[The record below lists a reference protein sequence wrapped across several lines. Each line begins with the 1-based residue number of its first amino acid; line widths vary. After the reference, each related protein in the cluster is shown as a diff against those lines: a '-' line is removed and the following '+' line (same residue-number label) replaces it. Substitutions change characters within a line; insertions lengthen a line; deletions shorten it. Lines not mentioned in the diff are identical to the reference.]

1 MTTTLPHRVTPTD
14 KVIFQDLERESIML
28 DLESEYYFSLDDVG
42 TRMWQLLSE
51 HQETATVLARLLD
64 EYDVDEAT
72 LRQDLAALIDQLVA
86 AGLVTVTV

>member
-14 KVIFQDLERESIML
+14 KVLFQDLERESIML

-51 HQETATVLARLLD
+51 HQETATVLAQLLD
-64 EYDVDEAT
+64 EYDVDAAT
-72 LRQDLAALIDQLVA
+72 LQHDLAALIDQLVA
-86 AGLVTVTV
+86 AGLVTVTA

>member
-64 EYDVDEAT
+64 EYDVDAAT

-86 AGLVTVTV
+86 AGLVTVTA